1 MNSEHMTEWLAVMF
15 PLIWSP
21 GPANVVATI
30 SGAKVGLRRSIPLF
44 LGINTIYLTYSPIMG
59 FGVGEVVVK
68 VPLLLPLM
76 KYVGGAFVVWLGV
89 DMWRR
94 AKERHKTVQLGYRE
108 GVLIQALNPKFLI
121 VLVAMFTAFLVP
133 TEPLMPQVIT
143 LSFSILVLNIFSQIS
158 WAGAGVFLGRTF
170 TSDWAATLQD
180 RGFAFLLVLV
190 GLWIAFRQVS

>member
-1 MNSEHMTEWLAVMF
+1 MTEWFAVMF

-44 LGINTIYLTYSPIMG
+44 LGIDTIYLTYSPIMG
-59 FGVGEVVVK
+59 FGVGEVLVK
-68 VPLLLPLM
+68 IPLLLPIL
-76 KYVGGAFVVWLGV
+76 KYVGGAFVLWLGV

-108 GVLIQALNPKFLI
+108 GLLIQALNPKFLI

-158 WAGAGVFLGRTF
+158 WAGAGIILGRTF
-170 TSDWAATLQD
+170 TSERAATLQD
-180 RGFAFLLVLV
+180 QGFGFLLMMV
-190 GLWIAFRQVS
+190 GFWIAFR

>member
-1 MNSEHMTEWLAVMF
+1 MNSEHMIEWLAVMF
-15 PLIWSP
+15 PLICSP

-30 SGAKVGLRRSIPLF
+30 SGAKVGLKGSIPLF

-59 FGVGEVVVK
+59 FGVGEVLGK

-94 AKERHKTVQLGYRE
+94 AKERHKTVRLGYRE

-133 TEPLMPQVIT
+133 TEPLIPQVIT

-158 WAGAGVFLGRTF
+158 WAGAGVILGRTL
-170 TSDWAATLQD
+170 TSERAATLQD
-180 RGFAFLLVLV
+180 RGFGFLLILV
-190 GLWIAFRQVS
+190 GLWIAFR